1 MKLPLTP
8 AFYLFV
14 TVAGLW
20 LTWSGHY
27 TPLIL
32 GLGLASTAGVVA
44 LCWRMRILDRDIAPL
59 HVVPATVRY
68 LPWLAW
74 EVVKANLDVIRR
86 VLDPRLPIDPQT
98 LRLTASQTT
107 DIGRVTYANS
117 ITLTPGTLTIDAI
130 DDHLTVHAIA
140 DGPAAGLRDG
150 AMDRKI
156 TSLEPED

>member
-1 MKLPLTP
+1 MP
-8 AFYLFV
+8 ALYLFV

-20 LTWSGHY
+20 LIWSGHY

-32 GLGLASTAGVVA
+32 SLGLASTAGVVL

-59 HVVPATVRY
+59 HVVPATARY
-68 LPWLAW
+68 VPWLAW
-74 EVVKANLDVIRR
+74 EVVKSNLDVIRR
-86 VLDPRLPIDPQT
+86 VLDPKLPIDPQI
-98 LRLTASQTT
+98 LRVTASQAT
-107 DIGRVTYANS
+107 DLGRVTYTNS

-140 DGPAAGLRDG
+140 DEPAAGLRDG

-156 TSLEPED
+156 TSLEPD